1 MGKIK
6 AQIAVFL
13 SKYGRMD
20 HPEMDESIA
29 SLLMDDHFYYIDSVL
44 QGHFI
49 PKNISLLDEDE
60 ELIHE
65 FLKSKQE

>member
-1 MGKIK
+1 MKIK
-6 AQIAVFL
+6 AQISVFL

-20 HPEMDESIA
+20 HPKMDESTA
-29 SLLMDDHFYYIDSVL
+29 ELLMDDHFYYIDTVG

-49 PKNISLLDEDE
+49 GKDISLLDEDE

-65 FLKSKQE
+65 FLKSKKE